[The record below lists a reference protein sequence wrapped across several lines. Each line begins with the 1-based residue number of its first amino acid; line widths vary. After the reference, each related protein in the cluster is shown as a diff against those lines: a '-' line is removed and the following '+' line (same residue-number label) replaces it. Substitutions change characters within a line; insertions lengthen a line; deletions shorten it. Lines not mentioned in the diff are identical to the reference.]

1 MRGSA
6 PFHRDEVARTLAR
19 IARDAGDILRAMQ
32 HRPDGIRRKA
42 DGSPVSDADLAAEAL
57 IASALAEAFPGIPV
71 ISEENAAGHA
81 VATGGRFFLVDPLDG
96 TRGYLKGRPDFCVL
110 IALIEQGA
118 PVAGA
123 LDAPALGESYWAGE
137 QVFRAADRASLA
149 GERLRAAPL
158 APHGRTAI
166 VSSSHAR
173 EASLERCA
181 ELGADQVLSE
191 SSALKFARLA
201 AGNADVYPREGRTMQ
216 WDVAAGDALLRPL
229 GGGVLDPQGRLM
241 QYGAKGG
248 SWENPPFVAWR
259 CLPASAEAASRG

>member
-1 MRGSA
+1 MKGTA
-6 PFHRDEVARTLAR
+6 PFDRDDIAFALAR

-32 HRPDGIRRKA
+32 HKPDGIRRKA

-57 IASALAEAFPGIPV
+57 IAAALAEAFPGIPV
-71 ISEENAAGHA
+71 ISEENTAGHA
-81 VATGGRFFLVDPLDG
+81 AETGGRFFLVDPLDG
-96 TRGYLKGRPDFCVL
+96 TRGFLKGRPDFCVL

-137 QVFRAADRASLA
+137 RVFRASDRAKLA
-149 GERLRAAPL
+149 SEQLGAKPL
-158 APHGRTAI
+158 AAHGRTAI

-173 EASLERCA
+173 EASLARCA
-181 ELGADQVLSE
+181 ALGADQVFSE

-201 AGNADVYPREGRTMQ
+201 AGIADVYPREGKTMQ

-229 GGGVLDPQGRLM
+229 GGGVLDPEGRLM
-241 QYGAKGG
+241 LYGTKAG

-259 CLPASAEAASRG
+259 SLPAAA